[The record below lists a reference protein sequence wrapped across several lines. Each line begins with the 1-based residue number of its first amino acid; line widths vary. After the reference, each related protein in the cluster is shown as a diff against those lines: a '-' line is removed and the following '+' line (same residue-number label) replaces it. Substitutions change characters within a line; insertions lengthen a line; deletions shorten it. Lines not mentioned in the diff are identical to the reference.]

1 MRASATSCA
10 TAPGGDT
17 YFLSHVR
24 FGSHGVQPSTVRRS
38 RLTSS
43 QSTHSVAT
51 HTPHKT
57 APIHHLLEFD
67 SRAPNNAIGPTVP
80 ATAHTT

>member
-1 MRASATSCA
+1 
-10 TAPGGDT
+10 
-17 YFLSHVR
+17 
-24 FGSHGVQPSTVRRS
+24 VRRS